1 MFKSQKVF
9 LTIFI
14 FILLFS
20 ISFSQVKD
28 PRTLKSQPIKFE
40 PPSPLRFTLD
50 NGMVVYFLEDHKL
63 PVITM
68 SALVKTGRIYEPEDK
83 IGLARITGEVMRTGG
98 TSSLTAEEV
107 NEALDYIAATVESEI
122 GLEQGKVTLDCLSKY
137 LDQALKI
144 YSEILK
150 NPRFDQEKVNLEKEK
165 SKEEIRRQ
173 NDRPEDIASREF
185 GKLLYPDHPYG
196 WMPTL
201 KTIDNITKEDLV
213 FFHQRFFHP
222 NNVILAVSGDIA
234 PDLLKDKL
242 TKFFGNWEKKDFAPP
257 PRPQVELSFK
267 ENINYIFKDMN
278 QTNIWIGH
286 LGYKQ
291 DNPDR
296 FAVYV
301 MNFILGG
308 GGFTSRLTSQIR
320 VEQGLAYSV
329 YSYFNKR
336 KDLGGFF
343 AICQTKG
350 ETTFKAL
357 SLMRE
362 VIKKLQ
368 GNGATEQ
375 ELELAKDYI
384 INSEVFRYSTP
395 EKTVNQQ
402 AQLEFDGFPPD
413 QMKKDIEEIKK
424 VSLSDVQRAAKEYL
438 HPDKMIILLVGNKDL
453 FEKPL
458 SELGETKEI
467 KLEEFK

>member
-1 MFKSQKVF
+1 MFRSQKLL

-20 ISFSQVKD
+20 ISFSQVRD
-28 PRTLKSQPIKFE
+28 PRTLKFQPIMFE
-40 PPSPLRFTLD
+40 PPSPTRFTLD
-50 NGMVVYFLEDHKL
+50 DGMVVYFLEDHEL

-68 SALVKTGRIYEPEDK
+68 QALVKTGRIYEPEDK
-83 IGLARITGEVMRTGG
+83 VGLAWITGEVMRNGG

-107 NEALDYIAATVESEI
+107 NEALDYTAATVESEI

-150 NPRFDQEKVNLEKEK
+150 NPRFDGEKVNLEKEK
-165 SKEEIRRQ
+165 AKEEIRRQ
-173 NDRPEDIASREF
+173 NDRPDDIASREF
-185 GKLLYPDHPYG
+185 SKLLYPGHPYG
-196 WMPTL
+196 WMPTFQ
-201 KTIDNITKEDLV
+201 TIDNITKEDLV
-213 FFHQRFFHP
+213 FFHRRFFHP
-222 NNVILAVSGDIA
+222 NNVILAVSGDIT
-234 PDLLKDKL
+234 PEQLKDKL
-242 TKFFGNWEKKDFAPP
+242 TKFFGDWEKKDLVLPSIS
-257 PRPQVELSFK
+257 QVELSFK
-267 ENINYIFKDMN
+267 EKINYIFKDIN

-296 FAVYV
+296 FAIYV

-320 VEQGLAYSV
+320 VEQGLAYDV

-343 AICQTKG
+343 AVCQTKG
-350 ETTFKAL
+350 ETTFEAL

-368 GNGATEQ
+368 ETGATEQ
-375 ELELAKDYI
+375 ELKLAKDYI
-384 INSEVFRYSTP
+384 LNSEVFRYSTP
-395 EKTVNQQ
+395 EKIVNQQ
-402 AQLEFDGFPPD
+402 AQSEFDGFPSD

-424 VSLSDVQRAAKEYL
+424 VSLSDIQRVAKEYL

-453 FEKPL
+453 FERPL